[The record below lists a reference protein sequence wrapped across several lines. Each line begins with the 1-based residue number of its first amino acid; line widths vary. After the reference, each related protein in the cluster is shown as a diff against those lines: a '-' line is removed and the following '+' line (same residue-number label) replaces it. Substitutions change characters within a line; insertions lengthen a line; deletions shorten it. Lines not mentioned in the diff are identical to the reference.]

1 MNISKTDFKILYNN
15 ISSLSRND
23 INNIVTDINQNNV
36 SHPVIS
42 DLLTKYSSDDIT
54 SVINKV
60 SNKILFGGA
69 EKDNN
74 ILTNLVS
81 SLPSNDLTKYGYK
94 F

>member
-23 INNIVTDINQNNV
+23 INNIVTDINKNNV

-42 DLLTKYSSDDIT
+42 DLLTKYSPDDIT